1 MEFSIHNVKKQYPG
15 GKMALGGIEAELSAP
30 AFIGLLG
37 PNGAGKSTLMKLL
50 TLGLLPTDGEILL
63 DGAPLQKQEAALH
76 KKLGYLPQE
85 YGLYEELTVWQFLD
99 YMAALKE
106 LGKTA
111 RGSMER
117 ALALCGLEE
126 RRNSRISTLSG
137 GFKQRVGIAQAL
149 LGTPEL
155 LILDEPTVG
164 LDPEE
169 RIRMR
174 NLFVEEARDK
184 ILILSTHIIEDV
196 QSVCNRLIVL
206 HEGSIR
212 YDGPPDGLVDL
223 SVGHVGAYACAT
235 GEPDR
240 MDGYTGCQVTSKV
253 VTPEKTTYR
262 LVAERL
268 PAFAQPAAP
277 SLEDAYIYAMAREE
291 TAP

>member
-1 MEFSIHNVKKQYPG
+1 MNFSIYNVRKEYHR
-15 GKMALGGIEAELSAP
+15 GKTALADINAELSAP

-50 TLGLLPTDGEILL
+50 TLGLLPTEGEILL

-111 RGSMER
+111 NSSMER
-117 ALALCGLEE
+117 VLALCGLEE
-126 RRNSRISTLSG
+126 RRNSRISALSG

-149 LGTPEL
+149 LGTPDL

-169 RIRMR
+169 RIRIR

-212 YDGPPDGLVDL
+212 YDGPPEGLVAL
-223 SVGHVGAYACAT
+223 SAGHVGTYTCAM
-235 GEPDR
+235 GEADQ
-240 MDGYTGCQVTSKV
+240 MDGCTGCKVTSKV
-253 VTPEKTTYR
+253 VAPEKTTYR
-262 LVAERL
+262 LVAEHL
-268 PAFAQPAAP
+268 PTFAQQAAP
-277 SLEDAYIYAMAREE
+277 NLEDAYIYAMTREE
-291 TAP
+291 VAP